1 MTGVEPTE
9 IEELRGR
16 VLEIIGA
23 YGMGVSNPRELYS
36 KKTARSAPPPET
48 VPVLDGGYIR
58 DGVVQDRASR
68 REDDSGGRPRETPS
82 AALGMRRSE

>member
-1 MTGVEPTE
+1 MTGVETTE

-36 KKTARSAPPPET
+36 KKTARSAPRPET
-48 VPVLDGGYIR
+48 VPDGGYIR
-58 DGVVQDRASR
+58 DGVVPDRASR
-68 REDDSGGRPRETPS
+68 REDGSGGRPRETPS